1 MSDSQVDSTVTSS
14 FSLTLEEFMKY
25 KDVNESMLPNL
36 RDVANNM
43 NFKVRAKR
51 SINGQQNAWRKDAP
65 SNSWMLQNK
74 LKQTEDDKLESE
86 FRGILNKLSNGNFN
100 ELAKELVSL
109 DIKKKEQLVSL
120 VNSIFMKAITE
131 PKFCDMYA
139 KLSKELASYYIEEGS
154 DNQQDC
160 QKVYFRE
167 LLINKCQM
175 MFTESISISKDM
187 NNTALKTKE
196 QVIGCITF
204 IGELYNNELL
214 TDKVIFSCFK
224 ILFVKVGTS
233 KEYIIDSL
241 CTLIKIVG
249 KNFSVRCKE
258 ESKMCYVKFTALKD
272 SKDISMKDKFSI
284 MDVLDL
290 LKNLE

>member
-1 MSDSQVDSTVTSS
+1 MSDTQVEPS
-14 FSLTLEEFMKY
+14 FSLTLEEFTKY
-25 KDVNESMLPNL
+25 KDVNESMLPSL

-51 SINGQQNAWRKDAP
+51 SINGQNDAWRKEAP
-65 SNSWMLQNK
+65 SNSWILQNK
-74 LKQTEDDKLESE
+74 LKQTEDGKLESE
-86 FRGILNKLSNGNFN
+86 FRGILNKLSNGNFH
-100 ELAKELVSL
+100 ELAKELISL
-109 DIKKKEQLVSL
+109 NIKTKEQLVLL
-120 VNSIFMKAITE
+120 VNSIFAKAITE
-131 PKFCDMYA
+131 PTFCDMYA
-139 KLSKELASYYIEEGS
+139 KLSKELVSYYIEEQE
-154 DNQQDC
+154 NC
-160 QKVYFRE
+160 HKVYFRE

-187 NNTALKTKE
+187 NNNVLKTKE

-224 ILFVKVGTS
+224 ILFVKVGTN
-233 KEYIIDSL
+233 KEYVIDNL

-249 KNFSVRCKE
+249 KNFNAKSKE
-258 ESKMCYVKFTALKD
+258 ESKMCYDKFTALKD
-272 SKDISMKDKFSI
+272 SKDISMKDKFTI

>member
-1 MSDSQVDSTVTSS
+1 MADSQVQQQSS

-25 KDVNESMLPNL
+25 KDANEAMLPTL

-51 SINGQQNAWRKDAP
+51 SINSQNNAWRKDAP

-74 LKQTEDDKLESE
+74 LKQTENDKLESE

-109 DIKKKEQLVSL
+109 DIKKKEQLVTL
-120 VNSIFMKAITE
+120 VNAIFMKAITE
-131 PKFCDMYA
+131 PRFCDMYA
-139 KLSKELASYYIEEGS
+139 KLSKELASYYIEEE
-154 DNQQDC
+154 DN
-160 QKVYFRE
+160 KVYFRE

-175 MFTESISISKDM
+175 MFTESISISKDT
-187 NNTALKTKE
+187 NNTTLKTKE

-224 ILFVKVGTS
+224 ILFVKVGTN

-241 CTLIKIVG
+241 CTLIKVVG
-249 KNFSVRCKE
+249 KNFSDRCKE
-258 ESKMCYVKFTALKD
+258 ESQMCHVKFTALKD
-272 SKDISMKDKFSI
+272 SKDISMKDKFNI
-284 MDVLDL
+284 MDVLDM